1 MSIVPQQSRHFDQHY
16 CATQSECLLVTHQ
29 SIISFAFLFCVQQY
43 ATTLLLLIFIVLMKS
58 MGDNRLAPEQRV
70 LEYSASF
77 LTFQAVW
84 RGYLARHGG
93 KGKGKGKGKMAKK
106 PSKKKK

>member
-1 MSIVPQQSRHFDQHY
+1 MEAALGGNAAPFDIY
-16 CATQSECLLVTHQ
+16 CAHEERGRQEACT
-29 SIISFAFLFCVQQY
+29 
-43 ATTLLLLIFIVLMKS
+43 
-58 MGDNRLAPEQRV
+58 
-70 LEYSASF
+70 SAESVRKFSLF

>member
-1 MSIVPQQSRHFDQHY
+1 MLAGHSPKR
-16 CATQSECLLVTHQ
+16 T
-29 SIISFAFLFCVQQY
+29 LFCVVFWEQHW
-43 ATTLLLLIFIVLMKS
+43 AAMLHLLIFAVLMKS
-58 MGDNRLAPEQRV
+58 MSDKKLAPVRV
-70 LEYSASF
+70 SEYSASF

-93 KGKGKGKGKMAKK
+93 KGKGKGKGAKK

>member
-1 MSIVPQQSRHFDQHY
+1 MLHHLI
-16 CATQSECLLVTHQ
+16 LV
-29 SIISFAFLFCVQQY
+29 
-43 ATTLLLLIFIVLMKS
+43 VLMKS
-58 MGDNRLAPEQRV
+58 MGDKRLAPVQRV
-70 LEYSASF
+70 SEYSASF